1 MYSLELGKWTEM
13 PSMGTERTYHSCAQ
27 LGTDIYV
34 LGGKGLMSTEI
45 FDLNTN
51 TWTSGPNI
59 TNNLAYGYAF
69 TYHDNL
75 YAIRQEGTVYKL
87 SDDKKKWAQ
96 ISDIGQIGKLGQRT
110 ITPELVVGR
119 NILHC

>member
-1 MYSLELGKWTEM
+1 
-13 PSMGTERTYHSCAQ
+13 MGTARTYHSCAQ

-69 TYHDNL
+69 TYRDNL
-75 YAIRQEGTVYKL
+75 YAIRQQGTVYKL
-87 SDDKKKWAQ
+87 SDDKKKWAH
-96 ISDIGQIGKLGQRT
+96 ISDIGQIGKHGQRT
-110 ITPELVVGR
+110 ITPALVFSR
-119 NILHC
+119 YILYC